1 MKAYTVIF
9 LLWLLLFAGC
19 AMPARSRA
27 VEQLRPVE
35 TMGCDT
41 DRQFE
46 TVSASSGGEA
56 PMAAAARGGSIP
68 QAMENLRRWSDA
80 QELFFAHV
88 RYVVAG
94 EAFARAGLGELLD
107 YFARSTQT
115 SLEIPLVVVRG
126 GTAREL
132 VTAPAGPAGKLPC
145 CWPPCRGT
153 RSRPARPA
161 ASPSGRSPGGLAAA
175 ARRCAARWKPGAEE
189 RICPDRTAR
198 RYCAQDM
205 PC

>member
-9 LLWLLLFAGC
+9 LLWLTLLAGC

-35 TMGCDT
+35 TMGCDA
-41 DRQFE
+41 DREFV
-46 TVSASSGGEA
+46 TVSASSGGEV

-94 EAFARAGLGELLD
+94 EAFAKDFDVAAIDAFQRNHSIAAIDELELRAGT
-107 YFARSTQT
+107 A
-115 SLEIPLVVVRG
+115 VVG
-126 GTAREL
+126 
-132 VTAPAGPAGKLPC
+132 AGVV
-145 CWPPCRGT
+145 
-153 RSRPARPA
+153 
-161 ASPSGRSPGGLAAA
+161 
-175 ARRCAARWKPGAEE
+175 
-189 RICPDRTAR
+189 
-198 RYCAQDM
+198 
-205 PC
+205 